1 VADVPGVRVPAI
13 CEASDGASERTR
25 HEGQGVVEVTVL
37 GEWNVMP
44 PPFAPTQPTF
54 ERHASPFITPVD
66 ASRIMTTTNPTKEKI
81 VFIGNAFR
89 RPPAISFRGP
99 PTAGEGRAAY

>member
-1 VADVPGVRVPAI
+1 
-13 CEASDGASERTR
+13 
-25 HEGQGVVEVTVL
+25 VVEVTVL

-54 ERHASPFITPVD
+54 ERHASPFTTPVD
-66 ASRIMTTTNPTKEKI
+66 ASRIITTTNPTKEKI

-89 RPPAISFRGP
+89 RPPAISFRRP
-99 PTAGEGRAAY
+99 RAAGEFVPY